1 MAHTNEA
8 LLIIDYTN
16 DFVADKG
23 ALTCGAPGQKLAA
36 NIIAL
41 ADEFRDQDGW
51 VYLPTDVHTPHDPYH
66 PESKLF
72 PPHNVRNT
80 WGREFYGPLKPWYAA
95 HQAAERVTMFDKTRY
110 SAFAGTALDLRL
122 RERKIDTVHLV
133 GVCTDICV
141 LHTAVD
147 AYNLNYQIVVHQN
160 AVAALTPAGQD
171 WALGHFA
178 HVLGAQVT
186 D

>member
-1 MAHTNEA
+1 MAHSNEA

-23 ALTCGAPGQKLAA
+23 ALTCGKAGQVLAPT
-36 NIIAL
+36 IVAL
-41 ADEFRDQDGW
+41 ADEFLQQDGW

-72 PPHNVRNT
+72 PPHNVRGT
-80 WGREFYGPLKPWYAA
+80 WGRGFYGPLAPWYAA
-95 HQAAERVTMFDKTRY
+95 HRDEERVNMFDKTRY
-110 SAFAGTALDLRL
+110 SAFAGTPLDLRL

-147 AYNLNYQIVVHQN
+147 AYNLNYQMVVHKN
-160 AVAALTPAGQD
+160 GVAALTPAGQE
-171 WALGHFA
+171 WALDHFA
-178 HVLGAQVT
+178 HVLGAAVT
-186 D
+186 E

>member
-16 DFVADKG
+16 DFVADEG
-23 ALTCGAPGQKLAA
+23 ALTCGKAGQVLAPQ
-36 NIIAL
+36 IVAL
-41 ADEFRDQDGW
+41 ADEFLQQDGW

-72 PPHNVRNT
+72 PPHNVRGT
-80 WGREFYGPLKPWYAA
+80 WGRAFYGSLAPWYDA
-95 HQAAERVTMFDKTRY
+95 HQAEDHVNMFDKTRY
-110 SAFAGTALDLRL
+110 SAFAGTPLDLRL
-122 RERKIDTVHLV
+122 RERKIATVHLV

-147 AYNLNYQIVVHQN
+147 AYNLNYQIVVHQK
-160 AVAALTPAGQD
+160 AVAALTPAGKD
-171 WALGHFA
+171 WALDHFA
-178 HVLGAQVT
+178 HVLGATVI